1 MYRLWLSGLYGL
13 YAPRCPLFPKRP
25 INLISLSLSHQS
37 PLDAIISPRS
47 KDSYQRPP
55 GKPFWRDSQKSS
67 YKPKQSSSSKGQ
79 LSNKDKK
86 PYSQSNVRPDPST
99 KKGGAAVEISVNR
112 MDSLPVKRKVALYQ
126 ARWQEIFPQ
135 FPEIIQKISQ
145 GILIA
150 FSDDARQ
157 FFIVLWSCTATT
169 SHQTFFKLWRSSWTP
184 KL

>member
-1 MYRLWLSGLYGL
+1 MIKRLIWTICTPMSSV
-13 YAPRCPLFPKRP
+13 PKKADKL
-25 INLISLSLSHQS
+25 NLSLSHQS

-99 KKGGAAVEISVNR
+99 KKGGAAVEIRVNR
-112 MDSLPVKRKVALYQ
+112 TDSLPVKRKVALYQ

>member
-79 LSNKDKK
+79 LSNKDK
-86 PYSQSNVRPDPST
+86 
-99 KKGGAAVEISVNR
+99 VEISVNR
-112 MDSLPVKRKVALYQ
+112 TDSLPVKRKVALYQ

>member
-1 MYRLWLSGLYGL
+1 MIKRLIWTICTPMSSV
-13 YAPRCPLFPKRP
+13 PKKADKL
-25 INLISLSLSHQS
+25 NLSLSLSHQS

-112 MDSLPVKRKVALYQ
+112 TDSLPVKRKVALYQ